1 MKTKTKILGAL
12 GALALLG
19 LTPYHY
25 ENDEETGS
33 FKIGALLWSLRKDVG
48 EEKDTYTIYFL
59 PFLNEAEEEP
69 VQDEDKEEPLDP
81 EEPEDPDVE
90 EAADD
95 DNFV

>member
-25 ENDEETGS
+25 ETDEETGS

-48 EEKDTYTIYFL
+48 EEQDKYTIDLL
-59 PFLNEAEEEP
+59 PFVNEAEEP
-69 VQDEDKEEPLDP
+69 VQDEDEEEPLDP

-90 EAADD
+90 EDADD